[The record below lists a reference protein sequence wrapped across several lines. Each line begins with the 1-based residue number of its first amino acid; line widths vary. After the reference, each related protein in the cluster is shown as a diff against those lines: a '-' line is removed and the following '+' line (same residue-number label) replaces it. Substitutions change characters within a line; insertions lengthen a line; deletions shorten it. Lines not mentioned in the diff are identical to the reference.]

1 MANTS
6 GNAYA
11 LTVLAPIQN
20 GYIGEISYAEV
31 IRNRLQDLPLHE
43 DSPLAK
49 VPNTYLARLFILD
62 DVFYECNTA
71 NDALFNFGDLF
82 SFFSDRF
89 RQAALPRKDNLRS
102 KYLVFTSDFHGDLD
116 VYLTGLWNKWVFRE
130 KNEQRDVRHL
140 WEYCVG
146 FDQVTDS
153 TSFIRYIKECQLNA
167 TLYFNGSTD
176 DSLQEQLKSLYL
188 KQEFARFA
196 VEHQGKSATQL
207 QTAFMKF
214 IDKVQPENL
223 DSPSWEPGKS
233 GL

>member
-20 GYIGEISYAEV
+20 GCIGEISYAEV

-82 SFFSDRF
+82 SFVSDRA
-89 RQAALPRKDNLRS
+89 RRAALPCS
-102 KYLVFTSDFHGDLD
+102 
-116 VYLTGLWNKWVFRE
+116 W
-130 KNEQRDVRHL
+130 
-140 WEYCVG
+140 
-146 FDQVTDS
+146 
-153 TSFIRYIKECQLNA
+153 
-167 TLYFNGSTD
+167 
-176 DSLQEQLKSLYL
+176 
-188 KQEFARFA
+188 
-196 VEHQGKSATQL
+196 SA
-207 QTAFMKF
+207 
-214 IDKVQPENL
+214 
-223 DSPSWEPGKS
+223 
-233 GL
+233 

>member
-1 MANTS
+1 MANTC

-20 GYIGEISYAEV
+20 GCMGEISHAEI
-31 IRNRLQDLPLHE
+31 IRNRLQGLPSHE
-43 DSPLAK
+43 KSPLAQ

-62 DVFYECNTA
+62 DVFYQGNTA
-71 NDALFNFGDLF
+71 NDALFNFGDLL

-89 RQAALPRKDNLRS
+89 RQAALPCKDNLRS

-116 VYLTGLWNKWVFRE
+116 VYLEGLWKHWVVLE
-130 KNEQRDVRHL
+130 KDERRDVRHL

-146 FDQVTDS
+146 FEQVTDS
-153 TSFIRYIKECQLNA
+153 TSFIRYIKECQLNT

-176 DSLQEQLKSLYL
+176 DSLKEQLKSLYL

-207 QTAFMKF
+207 QTAFMQF

-223 DSPSWEPGKS
+223 AGPSWAPGQS
-233 GL
+233 SL

>member
-20 GYIGEISYAEV
+20 GCIGEISYAEI

-89 RQAALPRKDNLRS
+89 RRAALPRKDNLRS
-102 KYLVFTSDFHGDLD
+102 KYLVFTSDFHGDLN
-116 VYLTGLWNKWVFRE
+116 VYLEGLWKNWVVVE
-130 KNEQRDVRHL
+130 KNERRDVRHL
-140 WEYCVG
+140 WEYCMG
-146 FDQVTDS
+146 FEQVTDS
-153 TSFIRYIKECQLNA
+153 TSFIQYIKKCQLNA

-176 DSLQEQLKSLYL
+176 DPLKEQLKSLYL

-196 VEHQGKSATQL
+196 VEHQGESAAQL
-207 QTAFMKF
+207 QAAFMKF
-214 IDKVQPENL
+214 IDKVQPQDL
-223 DSPSWEPGKS
+223 DAPSWAAGKS
-233 GL
+233 SL

>member
-6 GNAYA
+6 CNAYD
-11 LTVLAPIQN
+11 LTVLAPIEN
-20 GYIGEISYAEV
+20 GCIGEISYAE
-31 IRNRLQDLPLHE
+31 ILRNRLQDLPLHE

-62 DVFYECNTA
+62 DVFYQCNTA

-89 RQAALPRKDNLRS
+89 RRAALPCKDNLRS
-102 KYLVFTSDFHGDLD
+102 KYLVFASDFHGDLD
-116 VYLTGLWNKWVFRE
+116 SYLQGLWDKWVVLE
-130 KNEQRDVRHL
+130 KNERRDVRHI

-153 TSFIRYIKECQLNA
+153 ASFIRYIKKCQLNA

-176 DSLQEQLKSLYL
+176 DPLKEQLKSLYL

-196 VEHQGKSATQL
+196 VEHQGKSAAQL
-207 QTAFMKF
+207 QTAFMQF

-223 DSPSWEPGKS
+223 DAPSWAPGKS
-233 GL
+233 SI

>member
-20 GYIGEISYAEV
+20 GCMGEISYAEI
-31 IRNRLQDLPLHE
+31 IRNRLQDMPLHE

-62 DVFYECNTA
+62 DVFYESNTA

-89 RQAALPRKDNLRS
+89 RRAALPRKDNLQS
-102 KYLVFTSDFHGDLD
+102 KYLVFTSDFYGNLD
-116 VYLTGLWNKWVFRE
+116 NYLEGLWKNWVVLE
-130 KNEQRDVRHL
+130 KNTARDVCYL

-153 TSFIRYIKECQLNA
+153 ESFIRYIKKCQLNA

-176 DSLQEQLKSLYL
+176 DPLQEQLKSLYL

-196 VEHQGKSATQL
+196 VEHQGKSAAQL
-207 QTAFMKF
+207 QAAFMKF
-214 IDKVQPENL
+214 IDRVQPENL
-223 DSPSWEPGKS
+223 AGPSWVPGKS

>member
-20 GYIGEISYAEV
+20 GCIGEISYAEI

-82 SFFSDRF
+82 SFFFDRF
-89 RQAALPRKDNLRS
+89 RRGALPCKDNLRS
-102 KYLVFTSDFHGDLD
+102 KYLVFTSDFYGDLD
-116 VYLTGLWNKWVFRE
+116 DYLKGLWDKWVILE
-130 KNEQRDVRHL
+130 KNEPRDVRHL

-146 FDQVTDS
+146 FDQVTDN
-153 TSFIRYIKECQLNA
+153 TSFIRYIKKCQLNA
-167 TLYFNGSTD
+167 ALYFNGSTD
-176 DSLQEQLKSLYL
+176 DPLREQLKSLYL

-196 VEHQGKSATQL
+196 VAHQGKSAAQL
-207 QTAFMKF
+207 QTAFMQF

-223 DSPSWEPGKS
+223 DGPSWAPGKS
-233 GL
+233 SL